1 MRNKNFKPEAAIQ
14 IQTEQL
20 NNWKK
25 VLLPE
30 VYKALVEYA
39 TQDNAK
45 AKSGYDIC
53 RGSSLS
59 CFVENYALGYYD
71 PASQIL

>member
-25 VLLPE
+25 VLQPE
-30 VYKALVEYA
+30 VYEALHEYA
-39 TQDNAK
+39 LRDNSK
-45 AKSGYDIC
+45 ATDGYQIC

-59 CFVENYALGYYD
+59 CYVENYMLGHRK
-71 PASQIL
+71 